1 MSERPQQ
8 YIGMWLDGT
17 RAEADDYQVEYLRG
31 ELDEFQHEWGNGRD
45 PEHLRSEL
53 ADVIIVAIGLL
64 HLLGEDADQAV
75 YDKLA
80 INYVKYPP
88 DTMQELMDS
97 GMSRA
102 DAFAY
107 MKDLW
112 HKNFPK
118 EDEAQSNLP

>member
-1 MSERPQQ
+1 MSERPQH
-8 YIGMWLDGT
+8 YIGAWLDGT
-17 RAEADDYQVEYLRG
+17 RAEADDYQVDYLHG
-31 ELDEFQHEWGNGRD
+31 EVAELAHEWGNGRD

-53 ADVIIVAIGLL
+53 ADVIIVATGLL

-88 DTMQELMDS
+88 DTMQELMDG
-97 GMSRA
+97 GMTRGE
-102 DAFAY
+102 AFAY

-112 HKNFPK
+112 SKNHPK
-118 EDEAQSNLP
+118 GEEVEEHE